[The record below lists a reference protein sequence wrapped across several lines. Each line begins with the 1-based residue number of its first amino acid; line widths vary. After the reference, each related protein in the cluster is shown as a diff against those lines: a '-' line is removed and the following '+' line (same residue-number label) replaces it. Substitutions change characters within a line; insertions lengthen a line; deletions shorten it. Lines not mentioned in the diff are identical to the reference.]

1 MHKCVLCDVYP
12 PICMPIHQK
21 HSTQIIMVAVKEMA
35 TQHFGLFFFSFT
47 TAETILSVTQS
58 DCTV

>member
-1 MHKCVLCDVYP
+1 MCDVYP

-21 HSTQIIMVAVKEMA
+21 YSTQIIIVAVKEMS
-35 TQHFGLFFFSFT
+35 TQHFGLFFSFT
-47 TAETILSVTQS
+47 TAETILSVTKS